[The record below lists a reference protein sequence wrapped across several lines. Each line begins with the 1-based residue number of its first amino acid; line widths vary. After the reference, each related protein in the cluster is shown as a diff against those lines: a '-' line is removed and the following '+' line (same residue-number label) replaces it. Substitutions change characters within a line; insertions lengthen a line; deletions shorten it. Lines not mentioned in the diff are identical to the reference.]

1 MLLYLIHEKNGEHE
15 SRQQIAVLLIVVEI
29 FDSELKISTCGR
41 HEKESHG
48 ITKVRRTN
56 VLGTLNICIKIE
68 THANF
73 CQDISNQIKKVNNQ
87 HGDSS
92 TTDNIPFYTAFSRW
106 KGLSAIPLRHLV

>member
-29 FDSELKISTCGR
+29 FDSELKICGR